1 MAIDENGAVKLWDLS
16 EYKSLFTANAI
27 KNSRGS
33 SCCIAKDDNSIVT
46 GWRDGFIRCYDT
58 YGRVL
63 WEIA

>member
-16 EYKSLFTANAI
+16 EYKSIFTALPI
-27 KNSRGS
+27 KNARGS
-33 SCCIAKDDNSIVT
+33 SCCIAKDDNTLVT

-58 YGRVL
+58 SGRIV